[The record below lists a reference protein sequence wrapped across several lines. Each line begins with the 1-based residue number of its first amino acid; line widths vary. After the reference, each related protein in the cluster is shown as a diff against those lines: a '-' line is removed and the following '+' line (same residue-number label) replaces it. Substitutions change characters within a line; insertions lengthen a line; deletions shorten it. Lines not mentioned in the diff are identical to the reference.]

1 MGMRSDGFKALMGSL
16 IVCQDLWKMYRLGDV
31 EVQALCGLSLTIE
44 RGEFVAL
51 MGTSGSGKST
61 LMNLLGCLD
70 TPTKGHYWLDGREV
84 ASASQ
89 DQLADIRNRQIGF
102 VFQSFNLI
110 PRTSAMENVQLPLFY
125 RGLPLREQRARAADA
140 LNRVGL
146 AGREQHYPSQL
157 SGGQQQR
164 VAIAR
169 ALVTSPAILLAD
181 EPTGNLDTESS
192 SDIMAILSDLNRRDG
207 LTILVVTHD
216 SDVAAYTSREL
227 LMKDGQLVSDRDRL
241 AAGAVTH

>member
-1 MGMRSDGFKALMGSL
+1 LDAR
-16 IVCQDLWKMYRLGDV
+16 IICQDLWKVYRLGDV
-31 EVQALCGLSLTIE
+31 QVQALRGLSLTIE
-44 RGEFVAL
+44 PGEFVAL

-70 TPTKGHYWLDGREV
+70 TPTKGHYWLNGRNV
-84 ASASQ
+84 ASATQ
-89 DQLADIRNRQIGF
+89 DELADIRNRQIGF

-110 PRTSAMENVQLPLFY
+110 PRTSASENVQLPLFY
-125 RGLPLREQRARAADA
+125 RGLPLREQRTRAADA

-146 AGREQHYPSQL
+146 AGRELHFPSQL

-169 ALVTSPAILLAD
+169 ALVTGPAILLAD

-192 SDIMAILSDLNRRDG
+192 REIMAILANLNRRDG

-227 LMKDGQLVSDRDRL
+227 LMKDGQLIADRHRIPIEL
-241 AAGAVTH
+241 PTQ

>member
-1 MGMRSDGFKALMGSL
+1 MPL
-16 IVCQDLWKMYRLGDV
+16 IVCQDLWKVYRLGDV
-31 EVQALCGLSLTIE
+31 EVQALRGVSLSIE
-44 RGEFVAL
+44 HGEFMAL

-70 TPTKGHYWLDGREV
+70 TPTKGHYWLDDRDV

-89 DQLADIRNRQIGF
+89 DDLADIRNRQIGF

-125 RGLPLREQRARAADA
+125 RGLSLREQRARAADA
-140 LNRVGL
+140 LDRVGL
-146 AGREQHYPSQL
+146 VGRDQHFPSQL

-169 ALVTSPAILLAD
+169 ALVTNPAILLAD

-192 SDIMAILSDLNRRDG
+192 REIMAILADLNRRDG

-227 LMKDGQLVSDRDRL
+227 LMKDGQLVGDRHRMPTGV
-241 AAGAVTH
+241 ATS

>member
-1 MGMRSDGFKALMGSL
+1 MGAFFSGLLMGSL
-16 IVCQDLWKMYRLGDV
+16 IVCRDLWKIYRLGDV
-31 EVQALCGLSLTIE
+31 EVQALRGLSLAIDQ
-44 RGEFVAL
+44 GECVAL

-70 TPTKGHYWLDGREV
+70 TPTTGHYWLGGRDV
-84 ASASQ
+84 ASATQ
-89 DQLADIRNRQIGF
+89 DELADIRNRQIGF

-110 PRTSAMENVQLPLFY
+110 PRTSALENVQLPLFY
-125 RGLPLREQRARAADA
+125 RGLPLRDQRARAADA

-146 AGREQHYPSQL
+146 AGREQHFPSQL

-169 ALVTSPAILLAD
+169 ALVAGPAILLAD

-192 SDIMAILSDLNRRDG
+192 QEIMAILADLNRRDG

-216 SDVAAYTSREL
+216 SDVAAYTGREL
-227 LMKDGQLVSDRDRL
+227 LLKDGQLIDDRHRMPDRVK
-241 AAGAVTH
+241 AR

>member
-1 MGMRSDGFKALMGSL
+1 MSL
-16 IVCQDLWKMYRLGDV
+16 IVCQDLWKVYRLGDV
-31 EVQALCGLSLTIE
+31 DVQALRGVTLTIE
-44 RGEFVAL
+44 PGEFVAL

-70 TPTKGHYWLDGREV
+70 TPTRGHYWLKGRDV

-89 DQLADIRNRQIGF
+89 DELADIRNRQIGF
-102 VFQSFNLI
+102 VFQNFNLI
-110 PRTSAMENVQLPLFY
+110 PRTSALENVQLPLFY
-125 RGLPLREQRARAADA
+125 RGLPLREQRTCAADA
-140 LNRVGL
+140 LSRVGL
-146 AGREQHYPSQL
+146 SGREQHFPSQL

-169 ALVTSPAILLAD
+169 ALVTGPAILLAD

-192 SDIMAILSDLNRRDG
+192 QDIMAILADLNRRDG
-207 LTILVVTHD
+207 LTILIVTHD

-227 LMKDGQLVSDRDRL
+227 LMKDGQLIADRRRVP
-241 AAGAVTH
+241 AEIPTR

>member
-1 MGMRSDGFKALMGSL
+1 MSSL
-16 IVCQDLWKMYRLGDV
+16 IVCRDLWKIYRLGDV
-31 EVQALCGLSLTIE
+31 KVQALRGLSLAIDQ
-44 RGEFVAL
+44 GEFVAL

-61 LMNLLGCLD
+61 LMNVLGCLD
-70 TPTKGHYWLDGREV
+70 TPTTGHYWLGSRDV
-84 ASASQ
+84 ASATQ
-89 DQLADIRNRQIGF
+89 DELADIRNRQIGF

-110 PRTSAMENVQLPLFY
+110 PRTSALENVQLPLFY
-125 RGLPLREQRARAADA
+125 RGLPLREQRACAADA

-146 AGREQHYPSQL
+146 TGREQHFPSQL

-169 ALVTSPAILLAD
+169 ALVTGPAILLAD

-192 SDIMAILSDLNRRDG
+192 QEIMAILADLNRRDG

-227 LMKDGQLVSDRDRL
+227 FMKDGQLVGDQHRMP
-241 AAGAVTH
+241 AGATTQ

>member
-1 MGMRSDGFKALMGSL
+1 MSL
-16 IVCQDLWKMYRLGDV
+16 IVCQNLWKVYRLGDV
-31 EVQALCGLSLTIE
+31 EVQALRGVSLTIE
-44 RGEFVAL
+44 QGEFMAL

-70 TPTKGHYWLDGREV
+70 TPTKGHYRLDGRDV

-89 DQLADIRNRQIGF
+89 DELADIRNRQIGF

-125 RGLPLREQRARAADA
+125 RELSLREQRARAADA
-140 LNRVGL
+140 LDRVGL
-146 AGREQHYPSQL
+146 AGRDQHFPSQL

-169 ALVTSPAILLAD
+169 ALVTDPAVLLAD

-192 SDIMAILSDLNRRDG
+192 REIMAILVDLNRRDG

-227 LMKDGQLVSDRDRL
+227 LMKDGQLVGDRHRMP
-241 AAGAVTH
+241 AGVATP

>member
-1 MGMRSDGFKALMGSL
+1 MSL
-16 IVCQDLWKMYRLGDV
+16 IVCQDLWKVYRLGDV
-31 EVQALCGLSLTIE
+31 EVQALRGVSLTIE
-44 RGEFVAL
+44 QGEFMAL

-70 TPTKGHYWLDGREV
+70 TPTTGHYRLDGRDV

-89 DQLADIRNRQIGF
+89 DELADLRNRQIGF

-125 RGLPLREQRARAADA
+125 RGLSLREQRARAADA
-140 LNRVGL
+140 LDRVGL
-146 AGREQHYPSQL
+146 AGRDQHFPSQL

-169 ALVTSPAILLAD
+169 ALVTDPAVLLAD

-192 SDIMAILSDLNRRDG
+192 REIMAILVDLNRRDG

-227 LMKDGQLVSDRDRL
+227 LMKDGQLVGDRHRIS
-241 AAGAVTH
+241 AGVSTQATC

>member
-1 MGMRSDGFKALMGSL
+1 MQSDGFKALMGAL
-16 IVCQDLWKMYRLGDV
+16 IVCQDLWKVYRLGDV
-31 EVQALCGLSLTIE
+31 AVQALRGVSLAIDQ
-44 RGEFVAL
+44 GEFVAL
-51 MGTSGSGKST
+51 MGSSGSGKST
-61 LMNLLGCLD
+61 LMNVLGCLD
-70 TPTKGHYWLDGREV
+70 VPTNGHYWLGGRDV
-84 ASASQ
+84 ASATQ

-110 PRTSAMENVQLPLFY
+110 PRTSALENVQLPLFY
-125 RGLPLREQRARAADA
+125 RGLPLRDQRARAADA

-146 AGREQHYPSQL
+146 AGREQHFPSQL

-169 ALVTSPAILLAD
+169 ALVTGPAILLAD

-192 SDIMAILSDLNRRDG
+192 QEIMAILADLNRRDG

-216 SDVAAYTSREL
+216 SDVAAYTYREL
-227 LMKDGQLVSDRDRL
+227 LMKDGQLVGDRHRIP
-241 AAGAVTH
+241 AGVATQ